1 MKRLIVG
8 MSGASGSIYG
18 IRILEMLRAMDD
30 VESHLVMSRYARLNI
45 EIETSHSV
53 EYVTELADVVH
64 NANNQAASIA
74 SGSFKTDGMVMAPCS
89 MKTLSAITHSYNDS
103 LLVRAADVVLKERR
117 TLVLM
122 PREVPLHAGHCKLM
136 YEATQLGAI
145 IAPPFTSFYH
155 RPKTI
160 DDLVNHSVG
169 RVLDLFGLDTGV
181 VKRWA
186 GQEAVSGA
194 IKVGKFE

>member
-45 EIETSHSV
+45 
-53 EYVTELADVVH
+53 
-64 NANNQAASIA
+64 
-74 SGSFKTDGMVMAPCS
+74 
-89 MKTLSAITHSYNDS
+89 
-103 LLVRAADVVLKERR
+103 
-117 TLVLM
+117 
-122 PREVPLHAGHCKLM
+122 
-136 YEATQLGAI
+136 
-145 IAPPFTSFYH
+145 
-155 RPKTI
+155 

-186 GQEAVSGA
+186 GQEAISGA
-194 IKVGKFE
+194 VKVGKFE